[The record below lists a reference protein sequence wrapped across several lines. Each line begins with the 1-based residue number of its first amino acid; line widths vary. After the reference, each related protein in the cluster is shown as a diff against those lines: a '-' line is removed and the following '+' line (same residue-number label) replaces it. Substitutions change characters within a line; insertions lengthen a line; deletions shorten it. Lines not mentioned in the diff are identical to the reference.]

1 MGSQRRKGMAW
12 NEFEVLFI
20 AGLDVVFVD
29 HL

>member
-1 MGSQRRKGMAW
+1 MGSGRKGMVW

-20 AGLDVVFVD
+20 AGLDVAFVD